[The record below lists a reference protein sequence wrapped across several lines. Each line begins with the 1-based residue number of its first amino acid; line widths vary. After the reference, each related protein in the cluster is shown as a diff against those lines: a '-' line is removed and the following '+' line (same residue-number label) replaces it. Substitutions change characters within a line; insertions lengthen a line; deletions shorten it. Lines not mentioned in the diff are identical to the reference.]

1 MTTELH
7 YLELLELAESL
18 RQREISSV
26 EAVSAQ
32 LERIARLDPHLAS
45 YAWVTSGEALAS
57 AAAADAE
64 IAAGKYRGPLHG
76 IPIGLKDLFFTKGV
90 RTSGGMAIHRDF
102 LPGQDATAVGRLR
115 EAGAVILGK
124 LQMTEGAYSDHHP
137 SVVPPKNPW
146 NPAYWTGISSSGSA
160 TATAAGLCYGSL
172 ASDTGGS
179 IRWPCAATGLTG
191 IKPTWGRVSR
201 FGTFELAP
209 SLDHVGTIARSA
221 ADAAVLLGA
230 IAGYD
235 PKDPTTRLHEVPNY
249 LSTEH
254 MGDLR
259 IGIDPRWICE
269 DVDEPVRKVLRNAAD
284 AFLDIGAIVVDV
296 TVPDVKQAIVDWSPA
311 CAVES
316 ALAHEATY
324 PRRREEYGPILAAV
338 LDAGRAIPA
347 TEFLKILRRR
357 MELRGRF
364 SELFMQIDVLLA
376 PAQPFAPLSLD
387 TIRTLGAQPELIL
400 KLQRFTAP
408 FDMTGDPTISL
419 PGGFSDTGL
428 PIGIQLA
435 AGHLR
440 ELQLVQAAR
449 AFQKVTHWHRRHPN
463 VQAIIPQYDDC
474 LGPCRGRGCPPSSTF
489 PRSAEK

>member
-7 YLELLELAESL
+7 YLELLDLAECL
-18 RQREISSV
+18 RKRGISSV
-26 EAVSAQ
+26 EATRAQ

-45 YAWVTSGEALAS
+45 YALVTADQALAS

-64 IAAGKYRGPLHG
+64 IATGKYRGLLHG
-76 IPIGLKDLFFTKGV
+76 IPIGVKDLFFTKATK
-90 RTSGGMAIHRDF
+90 TSGGMAIHRDF
-102 LPGQDATAVGRLR
+102 LPDQDATAVARLR

-146 NPAYWTGISSSGSA
+146 NPAYWTGISSSGPA

-179 IRWPCAATGLTG
+179 IRWPCAAAGLTG

-201 FGTFELAP
+201 FGTFQLAP

-221 ADAAVLLGA
+221 ADAAALLGG

-235 PKDPTTRLHEVPNY
+235 PKDPTTLLQPVPDY

-254 MGDLR
+254 AGDLR
-259 IGIDPRWICE
+259 IGIDAQWNCE
-269 DVDEPVRKVLRNAAD
+269 DVDESVRNVLRNAAD
-284 AFLDIGAIVVDV
+284 AFREIGATVVDV
-296 TVPDVKQAIVDWSPA
+296 TVPDVKQAVVDWSPA
-311 CAVES
+311 CAVEA

-324 PRRREEYGPILAAV
+324 PRRREEYGPILSAV
-338 LDAGRAIPA
+338 LDAGRALPA
-347 TEFLKILRRR
+347 TDFQRILRRR

-364 SELFMQIDVLLA
+364 AELFTQVDVLLA

-419 PGGFSDTGL
+419 PGGFTETGL

-449 AFQKVTHWHRRHPN
+449 AFQKVTSWHRRHPN
-463 VQAIIPQYDDC
+463 VPATIP
-474 LGPCRGRGCPPSSTF
+474 
-489 PRSAEK
+489 

>member
-1 MTTELH
+1 LRESMTTELH
-7 YLELLELAESL
+7 YLELLELAECL
-18 RQREISSV
+18 RKREVSSV
-26 EAVSAQ
+26 EATRAQ
-32 LERIARLDPHLAS
+32 LERTARLDPHLAS
-45 YAWVTSGEALAS
+45 YALVTAGEALAS
-57 AAAADAE
+57 AATADAE
-64 IAAGKYRGPLHG
+64 IAAGKYRGLLHG
-76 IPIGLKDLFFTKGV
+76 IPIGVKDLFFTKGT
-90 RTSGGMAIHRDF
+90 RTSGGMAIHRNFVPD
-102 LPGQDATAVGRLR
+102 QDATAVARLR
-115 EAGAVILGK
+115 EAGAVMLGK
-124 LQMTEGAYSDHHP
+124 VQMTEGAYSDHHP

-146 NPAYWTGISSSGSA
+146 NPAYWTGISSSGPA
-160 TATAAGLCYGSL
+160 TATAAGFCYGSL
-172 ASDTGGS
+172 VSDTGGS

-201 FGTFELAP
+201 FGTFELAS

-221 ADAAVLLGA
+221 ADAAALLGA

-235 PKDPTTRLHEVPNY
+235 SKDPTTLLSQVPDY

-254 MGDLR
+254 TANLR
-259 IGIDPRWICE
+259 IGVDARWNCE
-269 DVDEPVRKVLRNAAD
+269 DVDESVRKVLTNAAD
-284 AFLDIGAIVVDV
+284 VFLEIGATVVDV

-311 CAVES
+311 CAVEA
-316 ALAHEATY
+316 ALAHEATF

-338 LDAGRAIPA
+338 LDAGRAMSA
-347 TEFLKILRRR
+347 TEFQRILRRR

-364 SELFMQIDVLLA
+364 AELFMQIDVLLA
-376 PAQPFAPLSLD
+376 PTQPFTPLSLD

-419 PGGFSDTGL
+419 PGGFSEAGL

-449 AFQKVTHWHRRHPN
+449 AFQKVTPWHRRHPN
-463 VQAIIPQYDDC
+463 VEAMIAPTI
-474 LGPCRGRGCPPSSTF
+474 
-489 PRSAEK
+489 

>member
-7 YLELLELAESL
+7 YLELLELAECL
-18 RQREISSV
+18 RKREISSV
-26 EAVSAQ
+26 EVTRAQ

-45 YAWVTSGEALAS
+45 YALVTGDEALAA

-76 IPIGLKDLFFTKGV
+76 IPVGIKDLFFTKGI

-102 LPGQDATAVGRLR
+102 LPDQDATAVARLR
-115 EAGAVILGK
+115 EAGVVILGK
-124 LQMTEGAYSDHHP
+124 LQTTESAYSDHHP

-146 NPAYWTGISSSGSA
+146 NPEYWTGISSSGPAS
-160 TATAAGLCYGSL
+160 ATAAGLCYGSL

-221 ADAAVLLGA
+221 ADAAALLGA
-230 IAGYD
+230 IAGHD
-235 PKDPTTRLHEVPNY
+235 PKDPTSLLHQVPDY
-249 LSTEH
+249 LSKEH
-254 MGDLR
+254 ASDLR
-259 IGIDPRWICE
+259 IGIDARWNCE
-269 DVDEPVRKVLRNAAD
+269 DVDESVRKVLTNAAD
-284 AFLDIGAIVVDV
+284 VFRKVGAAVVDV
-296 TVPDVKQAIVDWSPA
+296 TVPDVQQAIVDWSPD
-311 CAVES
+311 CAVEA

-324 PRRREEYGPILAAV
+324 PRRRDEYGPILASV

-347 TEFLKILRRR
+347 TEFQRILRRR

-364 SELFMQIDVLLA
+364 AELFMQIDVLLA

-419 PGGFSDTGL
+419 PGGFSETRL
-428 PIGIQLA
+428 PTGIQLA

-440 ELQLVQAAR
+440 ELRLVQAAR
-449 AFQKVTHWHRRHPN
+449 AFQKVTTWHRHHPN
-463 VQAIIPQYDDC
+463 VRAKDTPAI
-474 LGPCRGRGCPPSSTF
+474 
-489 PRSAEK
+489 